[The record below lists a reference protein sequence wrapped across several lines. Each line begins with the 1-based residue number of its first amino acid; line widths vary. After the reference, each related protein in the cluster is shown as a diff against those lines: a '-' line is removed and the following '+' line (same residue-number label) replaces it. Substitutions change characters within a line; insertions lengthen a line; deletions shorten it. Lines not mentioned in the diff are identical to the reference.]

1 MRGADGV
8 RFPEILC
15 DTSREIIGAVARVG
29 ISDEAG
35 EGEGR
40 GRGGEERR
48 ERFLSWHLH
57 HIYMRY

>member
-1 MRGADGV
+1 M